1 MCCQTFGTHSFWSCL
16 LYWQNQEPIQSI
28 PFIRYNLKRKNYCF
42 TCWTLVFLLHLSD
55 GFNLSSIFNVFSFSQ
70 RFTQG
75 PPEGSFLAPLLFL
88 FYINNLAFSL
98 NDDAVIVLFANDVSI
113 LTTARQE
120 EHTEAAFQSLVNSV
134 LEPGMEIKFERTQ
147 NWGTTFLHLIQR

>member
-1 MCCQTFGTHSFWSCL
+1 M
-16 LYWQNQEPIQSI
+16 
-28 PFIRYNLKRKNYCF
+28 
-42 TCWTLVFLLHLSD
+42 SD

-147 NWGTTFLHLIQR
+147 N